1 LETLKTKIKELWPRV
16 NRLPEIEGL
25 LTRSNLKIASLE
37 TEILKIKQDQA
48 SLRELEFLVQLSMA
62 SSNPSANK
70 SSFGAQK
77 ARFTV
82 PFSAK
87 ADSPERGRNQGQ
99 NDFQGSESE
108 LQERLLEAQDTTEA
122 LCSELTAVR

>member
-1 LETLKTKIKELWPRV
+1 
-16 NRLPEIEGL
+16 
-25 LTRSNLKIASLE
+25 
-37 TEILKIKQDQA
+37 
-48 SLRELEFLVQLSMA
+48 VQLSMA